1 MVIRYRLGTRML
13 FTDHAD
19 LPIRAIGVIRGFP
32 VARRICRDATDRQ
45 KIASQRQQSASHVAT
60 VGANENIY
68 S

>member
-32 VARRICRDATDRQ
+32 VAAANLSRR
-45 KIASQRQQSASHVAT
+45 
-60 VGANENIY
+60 N
-68 S
+68 